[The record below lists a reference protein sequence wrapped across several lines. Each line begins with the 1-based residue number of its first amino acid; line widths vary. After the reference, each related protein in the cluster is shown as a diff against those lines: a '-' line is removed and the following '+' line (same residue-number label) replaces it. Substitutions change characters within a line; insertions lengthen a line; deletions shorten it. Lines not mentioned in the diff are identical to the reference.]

1 MVNNGFVL
9 FFPLPLK
16 CFLNEV
22 RTYLFIFF
30 NLKHIYEFM
39 YLVALGLSCDMLYF
53 QSLFRRSGASVT
65 VCEFSVLAGGVF
77 SQGLQ
82 IVSLW
87 QLAPSS
93 LTRD

>member
-1 MVNNGFVL
+1 MKSEF
-9 FFPLPLK
+9 
-16 CFLNEV
+16 
-22 RTYLFIFF
+22 YYYYFF

-39 YLVALGLSCDMLYF
+39 YLAALGLSCDMLYF
-53 QSLFRRSGASVT
+53 QSLFRCLGASVT
-65 VCEFSVLAGGVF
+65 VCEFSILAGGVF